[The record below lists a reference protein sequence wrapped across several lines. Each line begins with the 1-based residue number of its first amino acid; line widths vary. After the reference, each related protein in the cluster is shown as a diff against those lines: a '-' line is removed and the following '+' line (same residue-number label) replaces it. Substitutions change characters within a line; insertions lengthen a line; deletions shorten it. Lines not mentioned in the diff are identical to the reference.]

1 MKRLI
6 LLAFLVVSLLKSA
19 SFADVLPIQPF
30 STPSGIEVWLVEDH
44 SSPVVSMIASFQKGD
59 VSTPYAPVT
68 VLLQTALLT
77 GGGILSPLE
86 MDRFRKETPAEFF
99 LNLGFSNTNLNIKT
113 TRESL
118 KTVLSLWVKLLQ
130 SPDFTKT
137 DLDFAKSQAFELL
150 SAFAEDDER
159 QAYLKLLQG
168 IFPQVA
174 FEPNFKEGIEKI
186 STITIEDL
194 NAEAKSLFLSARPK
208 IVVVGDTTQKD
219 LLQLLEETMGAL
231 PLPVKTPSKSVFK
244 PQWGGKEEI
253 IKKVVPQAMVAF
265 GQPGMSPLNKDYS
278 KYLLLEYVIQGR
290 LYDELRD
297 KRGLIYGIQEFSMHL
312 PQTDVLLGDFSC
324 DCGNAQKIA
333 KFIRSEWE
341 RLKDFGITERELT
354 SAKLTFKRAQI
365 LSLTSTSAVA
375 HEYIDSLIFNLGP
388 QAAKNHLEETEKV
401 TLEEMNNFVQ
411 GFLKPELLSFVLIGP
426 TDKKPP
432 EKDSKDAD
440 SKP

>member
-6 LLAFLVVSLLKSA
+6 LLAFFIASFLKSA

-30 STPSGIEVWLVEDH
+30 ATPSGIDVWLVEDH

-68 VLLQTALLT
+68 VLLQTALLA

-86 MDRFRKETPAEFF
+86 MDRFRKETPAEFS

-130 SPDFTKT
+130 SHDFTKA
-137 DLDFAKSQAFELL
+137 DLDFPKSQALELL

-159 QAYLKLLQG
+159 EAYLKLLQG
-168 IFPQVA
+168 IFPQVDFVA
-174 FEPNFKEGIEKI
+174 NFKEGIEKI
-186 STITIEDL
+186 STITPEDL
-194 NAEAKSLFLSARPK
+194 SAEAKSLFLSARPK
-208 IVVVGDTTQKD
+208 IVVVGDITQKD
-219 LLQLLEETMGAL
+219 LLQLLEETMGTL
-231 PLPVKTPSKSVFK
+231 PLPVKTPAKSVFK
-244 PQWGGKEEI
+244 PQWGAKEEI
-253 IKKVVPQAMVAF
+253 VKKIVPQAMVAF
-265 GQPGMSPLNKDYS
+265 GQPGMAPQNKDYS

-290 LYDELRD
+290 LFDELRE

-312 PQTDVLLGDFSC
+312 PQTDALLGDFSC
-324 DCGNAQKIA
+324 DCGNAELIA

-375 HEYIDSLIFNLGP
+375 REYVDSLIFNLGP
-388 QAAKNHLEETEKV
+388 QAAKNQLAETEKV
-401 TLEEMNNFVQ
+401 TLEEMNQFVQ
-411 GFLKPELLSFVLIGP
+411 NFLKPDKLSFVLIGP
-426 TDKKPP
+426 AEKKPP
-432 EKDSKDAD
+432 KKDVKDAH
-440 SKP
+440 SKS